1 MNERWSIDQFGKG
14 GNDAISQDYVPDMK
28 YIDAK
33 LHGHWYPF
41 WVLLGALTNS
51 GWLRKFN
58 FQSKNVNLSNVC
70 DQRCSHNGIVTVPKS
85 EMSQKKTS
93 FFPVVRAVVQVEA
106 WKFQAACRTQK
117 SICMPNIKWIGLEI
131 WKLDKKFYW
140 NFWFQF
146 YAEVRQGLLLTF
158 KGLLE
163 PWYSNPVFNSLK
175 SHLIPNFIK
184 IRPHLAKWEHF
195 EV

>member
-1 MNERWSIDQFGKG
+1 MICQTHPCQTVVTWGLMLPQILRAIAPLYDTMAYSPQVRNE
-14 GNDAISQDYVPDMK
+14 
-28 YIDAK
+28 
-33 LHGHWYPF
+33 
-41 WVLLGALTNS
+41 
-51 GWLRKFN
+51 
-58 FQSKNVNLSNVC
+58 
-70 DQRCSHNGIVTVPKS
+70 PK
-85 EMSQKKTS
+85 KPS
-93 FFPVVRAVVQVEA
+93 FSPVVRAVVQVEA

-175 SHLIPNFIK
+175 THLIPNFIK

>member
-1 MNERWSIDQFGKG
+1 METRFAEKSRNSIFSGNSISKLPKLDFWSSFGYSPQVRNE
-14 GNDAISQDYVPDMK
+14 
-28 YIDAK
+28 
-33 LHGHWYPF
+33 
-41 WVLLGALTNS
+41 
-51 GWLRKFN
+51 
-58 FQSKNVNLSNVC
+58 
-70 DQRCSHNGIVTVPKS
+70 PK
-85 EMSQKKTS
+85 KPS
-93 FFPVVRAVVQVEA
+93 FFPVVRAVVQVGA

-175 SHLIPNFIK
+175 THLIPNFIK
-184 IRPHLAKWEHF
+184 IRPHLAKWERSKFSTGWQDHF
-195 EV
+195 LLVL

>member
-1 MNERWSIDQFGKG
+1 MSSASRTSDKSFVDIFARIICFFAQPRGFLEKWFSSKRHSGLGPQAESSWEIMYSPQVRNE
-14 GNDAISQDYVPDMK
+14 P
-28 YIDAK
+28 
-33 LHGHWYPF
+33 
-41 WVLLGALTNS
+41 
-51 GWLRKFN
+51 
-58 FQSKNVNLSNVC
+58 
-70 DQRCSHNGIVTVPKS
+70 
-85 EMSQKKTS
+85 KKTS
-93 FFPVVRAVVQVEA
+93 FFPVVRAVVQVGA
-106 WKFQAACRTQK
+106 WNFQASCRTQK

-175 SHLIPNFIK
+175 THLIPNFIK

>member
-1 MNERWSIDQFGKG
+1 MNLV
-14 GNDAISQDYVPDMK
+14 A
-28 YIDAK
+28 
-33 LHGHWYPF
+33 
-41 WVLLGALTNS
+41 VLLHNQISSSCHSGRGS
-51 GWLRKFN
+51 GWWRVFN
-58 FQSKNVNLSNVC
+58 YLQNNVYRPQVRNEPKN
-70 DQRCSHNGIVTVPKS
+70 P
-85 EMSQKKTS
+85 S
-93 FFPVVRAVVQVEA
+93 FFPVVRAVVQVGA
-106 WKFQAACRTQK
+106 WKFQSACRTQR
-117 SICMPNIKWIGLEI
+117 SICMPKIMWIGLEL

-175 SHLIPNFIK
+175 THLIPNFIK